1 MFMRRELGALGAIAI
16 YLAEAAIVG
25 HLDVLGAAVAANRLE
40 PVAFGQQHIPQLVQV
55 LERLETQLGRLPS
68 AACPRD
74 TSVAS

>member
-1 MFMRRELGALGAIAI
+1 MRAST

-40 PVAFGQQHIPQLVQV
+40 PIAFGEQHIPQLVQV

-68 AACPRD
+68 AACEGNVRGAQQVLN
-74 TSVAS
+74 T